1 VPDSLEPLL
10 RPRSVAVIGASRRR
24 DAIGGAILHNLLEQG
39 FQGPVY
45 PVNPSSTHVQSVAS
59 YPDIESIPGPVDL
72 AIIVVPA
79 AHVLEA
85 VEACGKK
92 GVRALVVISAGFK
105 ETGADGVK
113 RETEL
118 RAIVRKHGMRLVGQN
133 CLGILNT
140 DPKVSMNATFAPV
153 EPPAGRVAFSSQSGA
168 LGLAILAYARE
179 LNLGI
184 SQFVS
189 VGNKADVSTNDL
201 IEFWEKDEGTDLILM
216 YVESFGNPA
225 KFTQLA
231 RRVARKKPI
240 VAVKSGRTQS
250 GARAASSHTGS
261 LAGSDVAV
269 EALFHQSG
277 VIRTDTIEE
286 LFDTAL
292 LLAYQPVP
300 TGKRVAILTNAGG
313 PGIMAADACESAKLD
328 LPSLDPKTVKALR
341 AFLPAEASVRNPVD
355 MIASADAPSYEKALQ
370 LLVADKNVDAV
381 IVIFVPPLVTGAQ
394 DVARAILAGATGSKK
409 PILSC
414 FMGTH
419 GVPESLRSLSEGHI
433 PSYSFPEAAARTLA
447 RTVQYGIWREAP
459 AGKVPSLSGI
469 DVARGRAAILRA
481 LTGVAADAQPVWMD
495 PALRQELFDAYG
507 IRTTRDR
514 VAGNRGEA
522 AALAKSIG
530 FPVVMKVKSPDVV
543 HKTDVGGVKL
553 GLRTE
558 EEAAR
563 AFDEIKIAL
572 ALALP
577 KARFEGVTVERMITG
592 GVDTIV
598 GMTRDPSFGPVV
610 LFGLGG
616 VAVEL
621 LRDVSVRVA
630 PLTDRDAEEMVR
642 EIRGYPLLEGYRG
655 TPPTNRASLLDL
667 IHRVSRM
674 TTEHAEILE
683 LDLNPVLVFHG
694 DEPCIAIDA
703 RLRLSPAGAASTG
716 TGSAHASGRAE
727 RAEGRAASEAE
738 PATAASASA
747 GDPGSTP
754 RR

>member
-10 RPRSVAVIGASRRR
+10 RPQSVAVIGASRRR

-59 YPDIESIPGPVDL
+59 YPDIESVPGPVDL
-72 AIIVVPA
+72 AVIVVPA

-92 GVRALVVISAGFK
+92 GVRALIVISAGFK
-105 ETGADGVK
+105 ETGADGAK
-113 RETEL
+113 REAEL
-118 RAIVRKHGMRLVGQN
+118 RDIVRKHGMRLVGPN

-179 LNLGI
+179 LDLGI

-261 LAGSDVAV
+261 LAGSDAAV

-313 PGIMAADACESAKLD
+313 PGIMAADACESAHLD

-355 MIASADAPSYEKALQ
+355 MIASADAPSYEKALK

-394 DVARAILAGATGSKK
+394 EVARAILAGAAGSKK

-414 FMGTH
+414 FMGSH

-433 PSYSFPEAAARTLA
+433 PSYAFPEAAARTLA
-447 RTVQYGIWREAP
+447 RTVQYGVWRAAP

-469 DVARGRAAILRA
+469 DFARGRAAIARA
-481 LTGVAADAQPVWMD
+481 LTGVAPDAQPVWMD
-495 PALRQELFDAYG
+495 AALRQDLFDAYG

-530 FPVVMKVKSPDVV
+530 FPAVMKVKSPDVV

-563 AFDEIKIAL
+563 AFDEIRSAL
-572 ALALP
+572 AAAEP
-577 KARFEGVTVERMITG
+577 RARFEGVTVERMLAG
-592 GVDTIV
+592 GVETIV

-642 EIRGYPLLEGYRG
+642 EIRGHPLLEGYRG
-655 TPPTNRASLLDL
+655 MPPTNLASLLEL
-667 IHRVSRM
+667 LHRVSRM
-674 TTEHAEILE
+674 ATENPEILE

-694 DEPCIAIDA
+694 DAPCIAIDA
-703 RLRLSPAGAASTG
+703 RLRLSPAGAATAG
-716 TGSAHASGRAE
+716 AGRPD
-727 RAEGRAASEAE
+727 GRVASEAE
-738 PATAASASA
+738 PATAASAGAS
-747 GDPGSTP
+747 GSTA